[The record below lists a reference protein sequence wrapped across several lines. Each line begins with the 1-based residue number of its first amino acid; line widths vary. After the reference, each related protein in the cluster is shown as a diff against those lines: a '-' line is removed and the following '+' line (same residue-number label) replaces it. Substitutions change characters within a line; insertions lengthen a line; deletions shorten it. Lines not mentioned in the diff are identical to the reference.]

1 MPADRSISGNTNLSM
16 EVNDMKKIRSSL
28 LVIAAGLFPIAL
40 QAQHLQ
46 TPVLGKASVKQV
58 IAAMTL
64 EEKASL
70 VVGTGM
76 NMPIPPA
83 AGPGTPGAPPANAG
97 APPQGTAIGQTSFLV
112 DGASGT
118 TFGIQRLGI
127 NSSVVTDGPAG
138 IRISPTR
145 QNDNNTYYCTAFP
158 VATLLASTW
167 NTDLVSQVGQAM
179 GNEALE
185 YGVDVILGPGMNIQ
199 RNPLCGRN
207 FEYYSEDPYMTGKMA
222 AAMVNGVESTGVGTS
237 VKHFAANNAETNRNT
252 LNVIVSERAL
262 REIYLE
268 GFRIVVQEAQ
278 PWTVMSSY
286 NYINGIYASENHDL
300 LTKILR
306 NDWGFK
312 GYVMTD
318 WFGGKDPVGQMSAGN
333 DLLMPGTPGQVK
345 TIIQAVQEGKLDVK
359 VLDLNVERILNVVM
373 MGPRFRGYKYSNK
386 PDLKGHAQVTR
397 QAATEGMVLLKNEG
411 TTLPL
416 PAGVK
421 KIAVFG
427 STSYEIYT
435 GGTGSGDVNEAYSV
449 SLIEGLINN
458 GFTVNKKLQDLY
470 MAYIDAVKEGRPKR
484 EGFMAMMMGSE
495 PVAEFM
501 VGEGLATSM
510 SATSDAAVITIGRNA
525 GEGRDRTNTGGD
537 FLMTETEHEL
547 IKNVSDAFRAKG
559 KKVIVILNVGGV
571 VETASWKDMPDA
583 ILLAWQAGQ
592 ETGNSIADILC
603 GKANPSGK
611 LAVTFPAKYE
621 DVPSA
626 ATYPGKELP
635 TDQPRD
641 NSPGGF
647 MRGRPAVDI
656 YSEGVYVGYRYYE
669 TFKVKPSYE
678 FGYGISYTS
687 FEYSNLK
694 ISGAKFGGKMT
705 VTVDIKNTGKVAGK
719 EIVQLYL
726 SAPAKKLDKP
736 ALELKGFGKTQM
748 LQPGESQTLTFT
760 LDSRSLAS
768 FDPSTSSWVADAG
781 AYTVKI
787 GASSGDIRQSASF
800 MLMKDTTVKKE
811 SIALVPK
818 QKINELKPNQ

>member
-97 APPQGTAIGQTSFLV
+97 TPPQGTAIGQTSFLV
-112 DGASGT
+112 YGASGT

-127 NSSVVTDGPAG
+127 NPSVVTDGPAG
-138 IRISPTR
+138 VRISPTR

-300 LTKILR
+300 STKILR

-345 TIIQAVQEGKLDVK
+345 AIIQAVQEGKLDVK
-359 VLDLNVERILNVVM
+359 VLDLNVERILNVVL

-458 GFTVNKKLQDLY
+458 GFTVNKNLQDMY